1 MATASNSS
9 ATIKRLLQDMPHVW
23 RGTEHADIATV
34 GTGFTALDNALP
46 DGGWPCGALIEIGAA
61 TIGIGEFA
69 LIVPA
74 LRKITAQNKH
84 VALVRPPYMPYA
96 PALHG
101 AGLPLK
107 QLLWVTKAAES
118 DALWAAE
125 QLLREGAGAVAIW
138 SDTNDRTLLRRLQ
151 LAAESGRALGFL
163 YRSAKAANQPSPA
176 AVRIGLLPLGEK
188 LRLELLKVRRGQP
201 ATISLQIPWGPASA

>member
-1 MATASNSS
+1 MGTPPDSS
-9 ATIKRLLQDMPHVW
+9 AAIKRLLQDTPNLW
-23 RGTEHADIATV
+23 RGTEHADVVAISS
-34 GTGFTALDNALP
+34 GFTALDDVLP
-46 DGGWPCGALIEIGAA
+46 DGGWPCGSLIEITA
-61 TIGIGEFA
+61 TTFGIGEFA

-74 LRKITAQNKH
+74 LKKIATQSKH
-84 VALVRPPYMPYA
+84 VALVRPPHMPYP

-107 QLLWVTKAAES
+107 QLLWVTESAEP

-163 YRSAKAANQPSPA
+163 YRSAKAGGQPSPA
-176 AVRIGLLPLGEK
+176 AVRIGLLPLGEM
-188 LRLELLKVRRGQP
+188 LRLELTKVRRGQP
-201 ATISLQIPWGPASA
+201 ATISLEIPWGPARV